1 MTPPDSSLP
10 VHGGAS
16 IQCAASEPAV
26 EVSMRHAVSVAL
38 ALIILVLPMTSP
50 AAMLAS
56 QFGRRYG
63 ALEIYDAQSKLS
75 FRVNTP
81 RLSERLPPCSTYLL
95 PHMAIALGTG
105 VIKDTDSRI
114 AFDAAKH
121 PESSFW
127 PRSWQR
133 DQTFDSALKNSVQ
146 WYAQD
151 VSTRLGSARL
161 SQNLA
166 RLKYG
171 NADISGGLDKFW
183 MSSSL
188 RVNSFEQID
197 FLKSFRDGKLGYNPR
212 ITKALQDALV
222 IERTVDYTIYGK
234 YGSCPMDDG
243 TYVGW
248 LVGYLE
254 RPGKVWY
261 FALNLDGNSLADF
274 AVVRLGIVKGSMQEL
289 GFIPAPPIS
298 QTSVGDPVSVPAAEP
313 AEADSGVAPVS
324 E

>member
-1 MTPPDSSLP
+1 
-10 VHGGAS
+10 
-16 IQCAASEPAV
+16 
-26 EVSMRHAVSVAL
+26 MRRAVSVAF
-38 ALIILVLPMTSP
+38 ALVVLLLPMTAS

-95 PHMAIALGTG
+95 PHLAIALGTG
-105 VIKDTDSRI
+105 VIKDTDSLI
-114 AFDAAKH
+114 AFDPAKH

-127 PRSWQR
+127 PQSWQR
-133 DQTFDSALKNSVQ
+133 DQTFDTALKNSVQ
-146 WYAQD
+146 WYAQE
-151 VSTRLGSARL
+151 VSARL
-161 SQNLA
+161 GTARLEQNLK

-188 RVNSFEQID
+188 RITSFEQID
-197 FLKSFRDGKLGYNPR
+197 FLKAFRDGKLGFNPR
-212 ITKALQDALV
+212 VTKALQDAMV

-261 FALNLDGNSLADF
+261 FALNLDGQSLADF
-274 AVVRLGIVKGSMQEL
+274 AVVRLGIVRGSMQEL
-289 GFIPAPPIS
+289 GFIPAPPP
-298 QTSVGDPVSVPAAEP
+298 VEPPPADPAVTPLAEP
-313 AEADSGVAPVS
+313 ATSGVAPAS
-324 E
+324 EYP